1 MSDIVIYEDDELMRT
16 LLEEWLREEGYRVCM
31 PAPRETRRDDA
42 DLVIA
47 SVYMPKRGGAQAV
60 REIRAAHPHVPLIAI
75 SGQFRAGLSAD
86 GAAACAL
93 GVEKVI
99 AKPLRRDD
107 LLEAVRAMIG
117 PPS

>member
-1 MSDIVIYEDDELMRT
+1 MYA
-16 LLEEWLREEGYRVCM
+16 
-31 PAPRETRRDDA
+31 PAPREASRDDA

-47 SVYMPKRGGAQAV
+47 ALYKPKRAGAEAV
-60 REIRAAHPHVPLIAI
+60 REIRAAHPKAAVIAI

-86 GAAACAL
+86 GAAARAL
-93 GVEKVI
+93 GVQKVI

-117 PPS
+117 APP